1 MKKLLVVVLALA
13 LVAGVAY
20 AGDQA
25 KKVMEP
31 VTTAVTST
39 GAAVNNVAQ
48 GTVDPAHQGKRVGEP
63 VVTVVKSTGN
73 TVTNVAE
80 GTIETLDVNKNP
92 VVTVTK
98 TTKNVVED
106 TAKTV
111 TFQKVDK
118 KKPVNPGN

>member
-13 LVAGVAY
+13 FVAGAAY

-25 KKVMEP
+25 KKALEP
-31 VTTAVTST
+31 VSTMVEST
-39 GAAVNNVAQ
+39 GQ
-48 GTVDPAHQGKRVGEP
+48 TV
-63 VVTVVKSTGN
+63 S
-73 TVTNVAE
+73 NVAE
-80 GTIETLDVNKNP
+80 GTVETLDVNKNP
-92 VVTVTK
+92 VVTVAK

-118 KKPVNPGN
+118 KKPVN